1 MLEQIR
7 LQSQQAAEELVEKAK
22 LEKGNIVVIGCSS
35 SEVGGNKIGTGS
47 SLEVARAVF
56 DGLYPVF
63 KEKGIYVATQCCEH
77 LNRAIIIEKEL
88 ADKLGIDQ
96 VNVIPQPKA
105 GGSFSTTAW
114 REFDHPVAV
123 EKIKADAGMDIG
135 DTLIGMHIKEV
146 VVPLRLDVKQIGQA
160 HLVCAR
166 RRAKYVGGSR
176 AVYNP
181 ELL

>member
-1 MLEQIR
+1 MLEEIK
-7 LQSQQAAEELVEKAK
+7 LQAEQAAKELIEGAK
-22 LEKGNIVVIGCSS
+22 LVKGNVVVIGCSS
-35 SEVGGNKIGTGS
+35 SEVGGNKIGTSS
-47 SLEVARAVF
+47 SLEVAQAVF

-77 LNRAIIIEKEL
+77 LNRAIIVEKEL
-88 ADKLGIDQ
+88 AEKLNIDE

-114 REFDHPVAV
+114 RQFEHPVAV

-146 VVPLRLDVKQIGQA
+146 AVPLRLSIKKIGQA
-160 HLVCAR
+160 NLVCAR
-166 RRAKYVGGSR
+166 RRPKYVGGSR